1 MYDILVLLGFYNLWD
16 FSRSSPA
23 QISSVLLTESI
34 RYKSL
39 ALGKA
44 NRVHRF
50 INPDTAA
57 FLPSSARSY
66 PNNIKLEKQD
76 NGKVNNLASYSRIL

>member
-1 MYDILVLLGFYNLWD
+1 MAFYNLWD
-16 FSRSSPA
+16 FSRPSPA
-23 QISSVLLTESI
+23 QISSALLTESI

-44 NRVHRF
+44 KRVHRF
-50 INPDTAA
+50 INPDTEA
-57 FLPSSARSY
+57 FLPGSARTH

-76 NGKVNNLASYSRIL
+76 TGRVSNLASNSRIL